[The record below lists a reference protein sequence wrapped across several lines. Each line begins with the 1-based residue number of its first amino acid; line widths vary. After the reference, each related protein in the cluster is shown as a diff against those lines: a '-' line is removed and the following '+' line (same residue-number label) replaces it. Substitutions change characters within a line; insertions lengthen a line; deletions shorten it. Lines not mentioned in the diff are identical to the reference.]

1 MTGHLPMRVYDFY
14 RDGFRK
20 MTVGKTLWK
29 IILVKLLIM
38 FGVLKLFF
46 FPDFL
51 QTQFANDQQRA
62 DHVVEQLTGLAEDNL
77 LRRME

>member
-1 MTGHLPMRVYDFY
+1 
-14 RDGFRK
+14 
-20 MTVGKTLWK
+20 
-29 IILVKLLIM
+29 M